1 MKQRFDVSGM
11 TCSACSA
18 HVEKAVSGL
27 DCVEQVSV
35 SLLTNSMQVEFKND
49 KEDLDA
55 VVSAV
60 EKAGYSAKKSDDRG
74 DKKAKDTSSEDGE
87 QKNTKFR
94 IISSLALLM
103 PLMYLSM
110 GHMTG
115 LPLPSFLSD
124 HMHATELLLTQ
135 FILTIFVV
143 FINRK
148 FYSVGFRT
156 LFRGSPNMDS
166 LIAIGSGAA
175 LLYSTAILYAS
186 CGLDALSVKYPA
198 ADISYS
204 FVHNVYFESAAMI
217 LALVT
222 IGKYLEAR
230 SAGKTSAAI
239 KKLIELAPARAIVLR
254 DGKETEIPSEQV
266 MVGDIVVIKPG
277 AKIPVDGVILEGHA
291 VIDESAITGESIPVE
306 KSAGD
311 SVTGAT
317 INHSG
322 AFTMRA
328 THVGSDT
335 ALAQIIRLVED
346 ASASKA
352 PVAKLADKVSGVFV
366 PIVILIA
373 AVTFIA
379 WMLAGK
385 GISFALGNAISV
397 LVISCPCAL
406 GLATPTAV
414 MVGMGKGA
422 ENGILFKSAE
432 SLELLR
438 GVSAVVLDK
447 TGTVTEGKPE
457 VTDIIPDGISASELL
472 FIAGS
477 AEQRSEHPLSR
488 AIIERCKSDNINL
501 SDITDFYNE
510 PGFGIGAM
518 LGGKTIIAGNAVWL
532 EKNGIDLKN
541 YKTKGEE
548 LAKLGKTPL
557 YFAYDGKLSG
567 IIAVSD
573 TIRKTSAKAIEDMQK
588 MGLEVIML
596 TGDNSRTAEAIRAQ
610 IGISRVIAEVL
621 PQDKER
627 EIRKLKQ
634 SGKTVAMIGDGINDA
649 PALARADVGFA
660 IGAGTD
666 IAIESA
672 DVVLIKN
679 DLTDAVTA
687 IKLSR
692 AVMRNVKQ
700 NLFWAF
706 FYNAV
711 CIPLAAG
718 VFYPLFNLRLSPMIG
733 AAAMSLSSFC
743 VVSNALRLRLFK
755 SESGKNINKEGA
767 KTMEKKMII
776 DGMACH
782 HCSARVEQVL
792 NAIEGVSATVIL
804 EDKCANITLTSDV
817 SDDVLKAAVTD
828 AGYTVVSLS

>member
-1 MKQRFDVSGM
+1 MKQKFDVFGM

-18 HVEKAVSGL
+18 HVEKSVSGL
-27 DCVEQVSV
+27 ECVDKASV
-35 SLLTNSMQVEFKND
+35 SLLTNSMQVEFKNG
-49 KEDLDA
+49 KEDIDA

-60 EKAGYSAKKSDDRG
+60 EKAGYSAKKSG
-74 DKKAKDTSSEDGE
+74 DTEAKKANGVSEEDSE

-94 IISSLALLM
+94 IISSLLLLI

-110 GHMTG
+110 GHMIG
-115 LPLPSFLSD
+115 LPLPSFLSG

-135 FILTIFVV
+135 FILTLFVV

-148 FYSVGFRT
+148 FYLVGFRT

-175 LLYSTAILYAS
+175 LLYSTVMLYAS
-186 CGLDALSVKYPA
+186 CGLDALSVKYPT

-239 KKLIELAPARAIVLR
+239 KKLMELAPSRAVVVR
-254 DGKETEIPSEQV
+254 EGKEIEIPSEQV
-266 MVGDIVVIKPG
+266 IPGDVVVIKPG

-291 VIDESAITGESIPVE
+291 VIDESALTGESIPVE
-306 KSAGD
+306 KSAGA

-317 INHSG
+317 INRSG

-328 THVGSDT
+328 TKVGSDT
-335 ALAQIIRLVED
+335 ALAQIIRLVEE

-373 AVTFIA
+373 AITFII

-385 GISFALGNAISV
+385 GISFALGNAIAV

-438 GVSAVVLDK
+438 SVTTVVLDK
-447 TGTVTEGKPE
+447 TGTVTEGKPK
-457 VTDIIPDGISASELL
+457 VTDIIPHNISEKELL

-477 AEQRSEHPLSR
+477 AEQMSEHPLSR
-488 AIIERCKSDNINL
+488 AIIEKCKNDNINL
-501 SDITDFYNE
+501 SDITDFNNE
-510 PGFGIGAM
+510 SGLGISAV
-518 LGGKTIIAGNAVWL
+518 LDGKTVIAGNADWL
-532 EKNGIDLKN
+532 KKNGISLGKWEED
-541 YKTKGEE
+541 GAE
-548 LAKLGKTPL
+548 LANLGKTPL
-557 YFAYDGKLSG
+557 YFAYGEEFSG

-610 IGISRVIAEVL
+610 AGISRVIAEVL

-627 EIRKLKQ
+627 EIRQLKE

-672 DVVLIKN
+672 DVVLIKS
-679 DLTDAVTA
+679 DLTDAVTS

-692 AVMRNVKQ
+692 AVIRNVKQ

-706 FYNAV
+706 FYNAI

-718 VFYPLFNLRLSPMIG
+718 AFYPLFNLRLSPMIG

-755 SESGKNINKEGA
+755 SESGNNINKKGE
-767 KTMEKKMII
+767 KKMEKKMII
-776 DGMACH
+776 DGMACG

-792 NAIEGVSATVIL
+792 NAIEGVSATVVL
-804 EDKCANITLTSDV
+804 EEKCANITLTRDV

>member
-1 MKQRFDVSGM
+1 MKQRFDVLGM
-11 TCSACSA
+11 TCSACGA
-18 HVEKAVSGL
+18 HVEKAVAAL
-27 DCVEQVSV
+27 ECVDSVAV
-35 SLLTNSMQVEFKND
+35 SLLTNSMQVEFKD
-49 KEDLDA
+49 EKVDIDA
-55 VVSAV
+55 VVLAV
-60 EKAGYSAKKSDDRG
+60 EKAGYSAKKSG
-74 DKKAKDTSSEDGE
+74 DSGEQKSKTVTSEDNE

-94 IISSLALLM
+94 IISSIALLI

-110 GHMTG
+110 GHMIG
-115 LPLPSFLSD
+115 LPLPAFLSG

-135 FILTIFVV
+135 FILTLFVV

-156 LFRGSPNMDS
+156 LFRGAPNMDS

-175 LLYSTAILYAS
+175 LLYSTVMLYAS
-186 CGLDALSVKYPA
+186 CGLDALSVKYPT

-239 KKLIELAPARAIVLR
+239 KKLMELAPSRAIVLR
-254 DGKETEIPSEQV
+254 DGKEIEIPSEQV
-266 MVGDIVVIKPG
+266 IPGDVVVIKPG
-277 AKIPVDGVILEGHA
+277 AKIPVDGVVLEGYA
-291 VIDESAITGESIPVE
+291 VIDESALTGESIPVE
-306 KSAGD
+306 KTAGD

-317 INHSG
+317 INNSG

-328 THVGSDT
+328 TKVGSDT

-373 AVTFIA
+373 VITFIA
-379 WMLAGK
+379 WILAGK
-385 GISFALGNAISV
+385 ALSFALGNAIAV

-438 GVSAVVLDK
+438 SVSTIVLDK
-447 TGTVTEGKPE
+447 TGTVTEGKPK
-457 VTDIIPDGISASELL
+457 VTDIFADGISESELL

-488 AIIERCKSDNINL
+488 AIIEKCESDNINL
-501 SDITDFYNE
+501 SDITDFHNE
-510 PGFGIGAM
+510 SGSGISAV
-518 LGGKTIIAGNAVWL
+518 LGGKTVIAGNAAWL
-532 EKNGIDLKN
+532 EKNNVNLKD
-541 YKTKGEE
+541 YKVKGEE
-548 LAKLGKTPL
+548 LAKQGKTPL
-557 YFAYDGKLSG
+557 YFAYDGELSG

-573 TIRKTSAKAIEDMQK
+573 TIRQTSAKAIEDMQK
-588 MGLEVIML
+588 MGIEVIML
-596 TGDNSRTAEAIRAQ
+596 TGDNHRTAEAIRAQ
-610 IGISRVIAEVL
+610 TGISRVIAEVL
-621 PQDKER
+621 PQDKEK
-627 EIRKLKQ
+627 EIRRLKE
-634 SGKTVAMIGDGINDA
+634 SGKKVAMIGDGINDA

-672 DVVLIKN
+672 DVVLIKS

-706 FYNAV
+706 FYNAI

-755 SESGKNINKEGA
+755 SESGNNINKEGE
-767 KTMEKKMII
+767 KKMEKKMII
-776 DGMACH
+776 DGMACG

-792 NAIEGVSATVIL
+792 NAIDGVSATVVL
-804 EDKCANITLTSDV
+804 EEKCANITLTSDV